1 MVANRETK
9 LKFLLQLEGVDKL
22 RGLQNNLKKLND
34 NTTLVGKSSRRL
46 TGHLAAQKKTATQT
60 IAGTQNLAN
69 SYRQLARSVRIGS
82 NEFKIATRNAERL
95 EARLRKLN
103 TTAKKS
109 SLKGMV
115 QTGGAIAGAGIY
127 GGFEGFVG
135 AAIGGLVT
143 GTPAGAI
150 TGGAIGA
157 AVGQT
162 TGALKESTE
171 YSAALGKQRRAL
183 RLVIGDMD
191 EYANAQNFL
200 KKVSKDL
207 AIPQDVITRQ
217 FTSLTASVIGAGL
230 SVEDAKQSFLAISSS
245 IRGTGGNLEDMKA
258 ALRATSQ
265 VFSKGKVS
273 AEELRQQLGERL
285 PGAFT
290 LFAESMNKTPAELD
304 KALEQGIVTLDDF
317 VNFSEALLLR
327 YEDNAKLLAQAPETA
342 GDRLATALSELRDNV
357 GQLLRPIGA
366 EFQSRFTK
374 IVEQINGAAEAL
386 RKFLKIGEEYQ
397 EDKLRDLLEERDK
410 IIKSIEAN
418 QKLLDENVY
427 GAFDFPISSGT
438 IRNNLK
444 ASKAQLDE
452 ILPKIAAIKEEIK
465 KTLIPIKD
473 ANTEAAKT
481 TNILDDI
488 KAGAKSY
495 LESIKNVSQQIQDAT
510 VNAFKG
516 MEDALVNFVTTG
528 KLNFADFARSII
540 ADITRIAIRQA
551 IITPILGA
559 IFPGLGSTSTSAGTG
574 EVTMKSFNAKGNV
587 YDKGL
592 KKFAKGG
599 IVRQPTLFAYGSGG
613 FGNFGLMGE
622 AGAEAI
628 LPLKRGRSGNLGV
641 EASGS
646 ATNIVV
652 NVDASG
658 SSVEGNEAEGKALGL
673 ALSSAIQ
680 SELIKQQRPGGL
692 LS

>member
-22 RGLQNNLKKLND
+22 RGLQNNLIKLNN

-60 IAGTQNLAN
+60 ISGTQNLAN

-103 TTAKKS
+103 TTAKKG

-127 GGFEGFVG
+127 GGFEGFAG

-150 TGGAIGA
+150 TGGAIGT

-191 EYANAQNFL
+191 EYADAQKFL
-200 KKVSKDL
+200 KKVSEDL

-217 FTSLTASVIGAGL
+217 FTSLTASVLGAGL

-290 LFAESMNKTPAELD
+290 LFAESMDKTPAELD

-317 VNFSEALLLR
+317 VNFSEELLLR

-366 EFQSRFTK
+366 EFQSRFTA
-374 IVEQINGAAEAL
+374 IVKQINGAAEAL
-386 RKFLKIGEEYQ
+386 REFLKIGEEYQ

-427 GAFDFPISSGT
+427 GVFDFPISSGT
-438 IRNNLK
+438 IKNNLE
-444 ASKAQLDE
+444 ANKAQLDE

-465 KTLIPIKD
+465 NTIIPIKD
-473 ANTEAAKT
+473 ANTEAANT
-481 TNILDDI
+481 TSILDDI
-488 KAGAKSY
+488 KGGAKSY

-528 KLNFADFARSII
+528 KMNFADFTRSIL
-540 ADITRIAIRQA
+540 ADITRIIIRQS
-551 IITPILGA
+551 IITPLLGVFG
-559 IFPGLGSTSTSAGTG
+559 ITT
-574 EVTMKSFNAKGNV
+574 NAKGNV
-587 YDKGL
+587 YDQGL

-599 IVRQPTLFAYGSGG
+599 IVTKPTLFAYGSGG
-613 FGNFGLMGE
+613 TGNFGLMGE
-622 AGAEAI
+622 AGSPEAI

-641 EASGS
+641 EASGG

-658 SSVEGNEAEGKALGL
+658 SSVQGDEADGKALGM
-673 ALSSAIQ
+673 ALSAAIE
-680 SELIKQQRPGGL
+680 SELIKQKRPGGL
-692 LS
+692 LA